1 MKKIFYYAAIALFTS
16 AMGLTSCQ
24 NEDDLTHSG
33 TDGKEVHVT
42 VNVTREGFD
51 NVGTRTSLK
60 ENEGDL
66 LCTWSMGDQLLVT
79 NTSGQKLGTLQITE
93 GIGENKATFDGV
105 LVGLKDGSQT
115 LNFFYLG
122 TKADIES
129 IKSSTF
135 DVDFSGKEGT
145 LESLS
150 DHDILSSSIEVNVD
164 NGAFYVEDL
173 ELKRN
178 FAFGHFELQFSDGA
192 TIRGTEE
199 VKISGENFKSS
210 VTVDLTN
217 ATYTSGEG
225 NVIVKGKGNDFY
237 IMLVPTQDVTLGF
250 SVTIGEVEYA
260 GSLIRSIINASDF
273 YRDGTDNS
281 NGVPVK
287 MEKVG
292 GEEPENPDNPG
303 NLDNWG
309 GDVDYPILEKGSFT
323 NIGTSGNAWCSNAQS
338 FQDFGFAAP
347 VEYAYNAIKKGYLT
361 SNSYTNDIEAKYFQW
376 GRWLGFPM
384 NVVYAQVTMTS
395 YTPVGT
401 VAYPR
406 GIDKWDTK
414 LGYCWDMDD
423 RATYAYSSAFRTSNN
438 MEKQQ
443 AVNSSSIDLV
453 GDYDYLKS
461 SLHDLSWEER
471 SGNPCPDGYRIPT
484 AEELSQFAPSKPF
497 SGSYAEI
504 KEINGTNYAMKW
516 TVVDDTHVTVS
527 SVQTSKTEITASD
540 EIFNGAKALTFEAD
554 GMLYSNNNNI
564 VWATKSD
571 GGNKTSGYWSSTS
584 AVLSGDYKGGMALMV
599 RIKDGIC
606 TIKME
611 VVEYTAGLCIIPI
624 KDATA
629 KATSIKPWFPLG
641 Y

>member
-273 YRDGTDNS
+273 YRDGTDNN

-287 MEKVG
+287 MKPTVTPTIDGSIFNLMWAPCNTRSWIDWAYNNEYAYLISYIPTIPFKEQG
-292 GEEPENPDNPG
+292 ISLHYDNS
-303 NLDNWG
+303 LVFTDTDNALVYHYQW
-309 GDVDYPILEKGSFT
+309 DR
-323 NIGTSGNAWCSNAQS
+323 
-338 FQDFGFAAP
+338 DFGFIASD
-347 VEYAYNAIKKGYLT
+347 EAYNMGITYLPNNYPNRYYFYAAGTATLEQSNKNYDKYIYPT
-361 SNSYTNDIEAKYFQW
+361 SNDWCSTSRVKWENRFYTDEISPAPAGYHI
-376 GRWLGFPM
+376 PT
-384 NVVYAQVTMTS
+384 YAEWKRLLPEGENKL
-395 YTPVGT
+395 YTYSLEYEVDGGT
-401 VAYPR
+401 AYPFFV
-406 GIDKWDTK
+406 KNE
-414 LGYCWDMDD
+414 DD
-423 RATYAYSSAFRTSNN
+423 GTSIIWSMWQTSNKKYLDIRRVAGTYRREN
-438 MEKQQ
+438 
-443 AVNSSSIDLV
+443 IDE
-453 GDYDYLKS
+453 DI
-461 SLHDLSWEER
+461 LSQC
-471 SGNPCPDGYRIPT
+471 SYPLQLPADGYR
-484 AEELSQFAPSKPF
+484 SNK
-497 SGSYAEI
+497 
-504 KEINGTNYAMKW
+504 GTMEWQERGLYW
-516 TVVDDTHVTVS
+516 
-527 SVQTSKTEITASD
+527 ASD
-540 EIFNGAKALTFEAD
+540 SPNSTEGKAYCFSFKINE
-554 GMLYSNNNNI
+554 
-564 VWATKSD
+564 SD
-571 GGNKTSGYWSSTS
+571 QTIEVAAGVQPRKFAFSI
-584 AVLSGDYKGGMALMV
+584 
-599 RIKDGIC
+599 RCIKDNL
-606 TIKME
+606 
-611 VVEYTAGLCIIPI
+611 Y
-624 KDATA
+624 
-629 KATSIKPWFPLG
+629 
-641 Y
+641 